1 MGSIAALRSEAMA
14 MRAKADTEVQVSSY
28 LGSVNKGLG
37 TQING
42 MIDQLQ
48 SVINSRT
55 KAYNGA
61 VANLKKS
68 FEYKNGICE
77 SMTVNA
83 IAAVSKFVQMI
94 FDYTSV
100 FSMSTLF
107 SAIGGA
113 FTAASMA
120 EKIRADVYNYE
131 KMVSQLGFTQ
141 VDPAPVDPLTGSNKT
156 IANMS
161 DAGTYTLLQ
170 KRDSLSPRYKSKDKN
185 WLASSNAS
193 YLGGG
198 VSANNNNGYVGT
210 LRRV

>member
-14 MRAKADTEVQVSSY
+14 MRAKADTEVQISSY

-61 VANLKKS
+61 VSNLKKS

-83 IAAVSKFVQMI
+83 ITAVSKFVQMI
-94 FDYTSV
+94 FDYSSV
-100 FSMSTLF
+100 ASMSTLF

-113 FTAASMA
+113 FTAASMS

-141 VDPAPVDPLTGSNKT
+141 VDPGTVNADSPHL
-156 IANMS
+156 A

-198 VSANNNNGYVGT
+198 VSSNNNNGYVGT